1 MDIVNL
7 LIGLISGAAGGNVV
21 GAAAPDKSLGTLG
34 NSISGILGGGLGSW
48 LLAASGLL
56 SQAAHVVNATSQTG
70 GGVDLASI
78 LGNIGSGGV
87 GGAVLT
93 LIIGLIKNSMNKK

>member
-7 LIGLISGAAGGNVV
+7 LIGLVSGAAGGNVT

-34 NSISGILGGGLGSW
+34 NSVTGIIGGGLGSW

-56 SQAAHVVNATSQTG
+56 HQAGTIANAAQAG

-93 LIIGLIKNSMNKK
+93 LIVGLIKNALDKK